1 MPDAPTRAHKYALFT
16 TIRYLVGTRTLG
28 LTFRKGGG
36 LVLDA
41 GCDASFGNEV
51 TDGATGG
58 ASARAGGYIR
68 LQHAAI
74 DAWSKRCRYVAL
86 STNEAELYAF
96 VLLLRRLLC
105 VRRLLA
111 LILGYSLPPTI
122 IDEDNKAVQQ
132 MLRRRDLTSKSRH
145 VRVNIGFI
153 IDAIDAGEIEC
164 KWVPTQDQIANTFTA
179 AEDRVRFARNR
190 DALLGSRSIV

>member
-1 MPDAPTRAHKYALFT
+1 MPDAPTRAHKYALYST
-16 TIRYLVGTRTLG
+16 LRYLVSNRTLG

-36 LVLDA
+36 LMLDS
-41 GCDASFGNEV
+41 GYDASFGNEV

-68 LQHAAI
+68 LQGAAI
-74 DAWSKRCRYVAL
+74 NAWTKRCRYVAL

-111 LILGYSLPPTI
+111 LILGYSLPLTI
-122 IDEDNKAVQQ
+122 IDEDNKAVHQ
-132 MLRRRDLTSKSRH
+132 MLRKTRS
-145 VRVNIGFI
+145 N
-153 IDAIDAGEIEC
+153 E
-164 KWVPTQDQIANTFTA
+164 QIASCSG
-179 AEDRVRFARNR
+179 EY
-190 DALLGSRSIV
+190 

>member
-1 MPDAPTRAHKYALFT
+1 M
-16 TIRYLVGTRTLG
+16 
-28 LTFRKGGG
+28 
-36 LVLDA
+36 LDA

-68 LQHAAI
+68 HQGAVI

-111 LILGYSLPPTI
+111 LILGYSLPPSI
-122 IDEDNKAVQQ
+122 IAEDNKAVTL
-132 MLRRRDLTSKSRH
+132 MLRKRDLSSKSRH

-153 IDAIDAGEIEC
+153 IDAIDAGEIGVA
-164 KWVPTQDQIANTFTA
+164 WTPTQDQIANTFTA
-179 AEDRVRFARNR
+179 AEDRVRFQRNR
-190 DALLGSRSIV
+190 GELLGSSS